1 MLFSNRTIIEAAIDL
16 YEMNVEIGFDDNFNL
31 LIALQRIHYD
41 DATLYSNETIVIDKN
56 EAYNLARRLKTTLAE
71 LPQTID
77 NHFSASP
84 NYSDYGDYSDVKTC
98 FEEIKACLAY
108 DKCRYRIVKNH
119 PEFTHPTDAE

>member
-41 DATLYSNETIVIDKN
+41 DAALYNNETIVIDKN

-84 NYSDYGDYSDVKTC
+84 NYWVKPNFRC
-98 FEEIKACLAY
+98 IC
-108 DKCRYRIVKNH
+108 
-119 PEFTHPTDAE
+119 